1 MSRGAGNHHAPRRRQ
16 TLEAM
21 KRQVGRL
28 FDPRDDEI
36 AIRLK
41 NHLAMP
47 AHLAGRD
54 AAGSPIAS
62 APLHRAR
69 NCNAESLPNRTA
81 SLPGLNRANNPLS

>member
-1 MSRGAGNHHAPRRRQ
+1 MRVE
-16 TLEAM
+16 TM

-41 NHLAMP
+41 NDLAML

-62 APLHRAR
+62 APLHQDP
-69 NCNAESLPNRTA
+69 S
-81 SLPGLNRANNPLS
+81 